1 MVDNELRGT
10 DDMRAVG
17 FDLGDTLGEYVGV
30 PLSWEPEYP
39 AALSAVASVCGCEL
53 TPERL
58 RSGTGVLLRYNTRVT
73 PRPDLCEFSSEHIFR
88 ELLEQWGFSV
98 DFLEGSIA
106 AFFGH

>member
-53 TPERL
+53 TPESL

-73 PRPDLCEFSSEHIFR
+73 PRPDLREAGITTFPSS
-88 ELLEQWGFSV
+88 SV
-98 DFLEGSIA
+98 ATPSWSLNASALFP
-106 AFFGH
+106 